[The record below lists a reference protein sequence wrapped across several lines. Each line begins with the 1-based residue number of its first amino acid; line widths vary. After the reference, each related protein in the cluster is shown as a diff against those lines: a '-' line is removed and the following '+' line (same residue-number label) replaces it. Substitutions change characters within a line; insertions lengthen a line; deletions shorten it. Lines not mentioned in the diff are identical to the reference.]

1 MKVQRIDHVGVIVN
15 DLSSV
20 KAFFLELGLRE
31 LGETEVKGKWVEQII
46 DLNDVKE
53 TVVMLEVPDGE
64 AMIELVKFHFPTDD
78 KGIQQNLPN
87 TLGLRHIAFAV
98 KDIEGIVAQ
107 LKKRGGELIGQ
118 VQNHED
124 IYKLCYIRGPEG
136 IILEL
141 AEKIG

>member
-15 DLSSV
+15 DLPFV

-98 KDIEGIVAQ
+98 KDIEGIVAP

-118 VQNHED
+118 VQNYED